1 MRHHKRNQ
9 GKAPNHTNSNKRQT
23 DSKVK
28 KEIDPKVK
36 NEIGTKM
43 KKDAPEIKVEN
54 KNETKNENKE
64 NVAKPKV
71 NIWNKQTQNKK

>member
-9 GKAPNHTNSNKRQT
+9 GKASNYTNSNKRQT

-28 KEIDPKVK
+28 KEI
-36 NEIGTKM
+36 GTNV
-43 KKDAPEIKVEN
+43 KKDVPEIKAEN

-64 NVAKPKV
+64 NVSKPKV